1 MITGPTTEQ
10 LLVDVARELRE
21 VILPRIEDAPV
32 RVSVEML
39 EQVVRSCAVRAAHE
53 LAWMA
58 EEEAAILAFA
68 GRLPASP
75 GLVRALE
82 AHAAHL
88 ADRGEARHLDDCIAR
103 YRSASAVLSEAID
116 AAFASGDGALVAESR
131 EIVLARNAHE
141 IEARPGFYFPGR
153 A

>member
-1 MITGPTTEQ
+1 
-10 LLVDVARELRE
+10 VARELRE
-21 VILPRIEDAPV
+21 VILPRIDDATV

-58 EEEAAILAFA
+58 EEEAAILTFA
-68 GRLPASP
+68 RRLPASA
-75 GLVRALE
+75 GLARALA
-82 AHAAHL
+82 AHAEHV
-88 ADRGEARHLDDCIAR
+88 ADHGEGLHLDDCVAR
-103 YRSASAVLSEAID
+103 YRSASVVLSEAIE
-116 AAFASGDGALVAESR
+116 AAFASADPGLVAEAR
-131 EIVLARNAHE
+131 AIVLARNAHE